1 MWAGLGPW
9 LLGLALALG
18 PAGLWAQ
25 MRLEEAGG
33 ALRAPGESVLLSCRG
48 SGFTFENHYVRWYRQ
63 APGAG
68 VEWVSW
74 ISHYSSQVQFGPAV
88 EGRATAS
95 RDNSLSE
102 ASLSLH
108 LLHAGDGARYFCAV
122 CTETQNQLRTAALVF
137 GKGTQLTV
145 EPSSPKPSVPQV
157 IVMKSKKLKEGGS
170 PGKAACLA
178 TNFSTRRISLEM
190 SSAEVV
196 YEQSTPILTAQGFYS
211 AMKVVNVTK
220 DTEVTCKAHFDT
232 GTLTALP
239 EKEAEEP
246 VTRTSNR
253 VCNSTDT
260 PAQGPTVQRV
270 NTLSMAVLGLRVLL
284 AKSIAFNTLMSI
296 KLVLF

>member
-1 MWAGLGPW
+1 
-9 LLGLALALG
+9 
-18 PAGLWAQ
+18 
-25 MRLEEAGG
+25 MRLA
-33 ALRAPGESVLLSCRG
+33 SVLAKEA
-48 SGFTFENHYVRWYRQ
+48 F
-63 APGAG
+63 
-68 VEWVSW
+68 VSLN
-74 ISHYSSQVQFGPAV
+74 QVGLITSKEPSVLQKDPTV
-88 EGRATAS
+88 I
-95 RDNSLSE
+95 
-102 ASLSLH
+102 
-108 LLHAGDGARYFCAV
+108 
-122 CTETQNQLRTAALVF
+122 ETKSICQCQLYNQLLTTRIHPLFLHSSSPLTSRIDGNPTWAHMPLAITHIELMEF
-137 GKGTQLTV
+137 LKDGRKGELNQG
-145 EPSSPKPSVPQV
+145 SPKPSVPQV
-157 IVMKSKKLKEGGS
+157 IVMKSRKLKEGGS
-170 PGKAACLA
+170 PEKAACLA

-220 DTEVTCKAHFDT
+220 DTEVTCKAHFDNV
-232 GTLTALP
+232 TLTALP

-246 VTRTSNR
+246 VTRSSNR